1 MADELNTTNNNNVE
15 PTTAVEN
22 NDVEIK
28 TNQNITIE
36 AQGDTHESTTTTNEE
51 QTNEPTG
58 QDVDANV
65 QQRIDAQTQANTDLK
80 NDLSNKGVDWNV
92 LEKEYTDNGELSKE
106 SLEALEKA
114 GYPKSVVDAY
124 INGMEAEYERLA
136 MHVVE
141 SVGGAEQFTKLQNF
155 AKTQSAEYQK
165 MWNDTMNSGNVL
177 AIKTMLSGIQSDMIA
192 VQGTQKSTIIGNGSS
207 GAGNGNTGFTSR
219 QDMIKAMSDPRYGKD
234 KGYTHEVEQKV
245 INSKLF

>member
-1 MADELNTTNNNNVE
+1 MADEMTNVDN
-15 PTTAVEN
+15 TAVEN
-22 NDVEIK
+22 TDVEVK
-28 TNQNITIE
+28 TSQNITIE
-36 AQGDTHESTTTTNEE
+36 AQVDTHDSTTPNEE
-51 QTNEPTG
+51 QAEPTG

-136 MHVVE
+136 NHVVE
-141 SVGGAEQFTKLQNF
+141 SVGGVEQFTKLQNF
-155 AKTQSAEYQK
+155 AKTQNADYQK

-192 VQGTQKSTIIGNGSS
+192 VQGTQKSTIMGSGS
-207 GAGNGNTGFTSR
+207 TGAGSGDTGFSSK

-234 KGYTHEVEQKV
+234 KAYTHAVEQKV

>member
-1 MADELNTTNNNNVE
+1 MADETTNVDN
-15 PTTAVEN
+15 TAVEN
-22 NDVEIK
+22 TDVEVK
-28 TNQNITIE
+28 TSQNITIE
-36 AQGDTHESTTTTNEE
+36 AQGDTHDSTTPNEE
-51 QTNEPTG
+51 QTEPTG

-136 MHVVE
+136 NHVVE
-141 SVGGAEQFTKLQNF
+141 SVGGVEQFTKLQNF
-155 AKTQSAEYQK
+155 AKTQNADYQK

-192 VQGTQKSTIIGNGSS
+192 VQGTQKSTIMGSGS
-207 GAGNGNTGFTSR
+207 TGAGSGDTGFSSK

-234 KGYTHEVEQKV
+234 KAYTHAVEQKV

>member
-1 MADELNTTNNNNVE
+1 MADETTNVDN
-15 PTTAVEN
+15 TAVEN
-22 NDVEIK
+22 TDVEVK
-28 TNQNITIE
+28 TSQNITIE
-36 AQGDTHESTTTTNEE
+36 AQGDTHDSTTPNEE
-51 QTNEPTG
+51 QAEPTG

-136 MHVVE
+136 NHVVE
-141 SVGGAEQFTKLQNF
+141 SVGGVEQFTKLQNF
-155 AKTQSAEYQK
+155 AKTQNADYQK

-192 VQGTQKSTIIGNGSS
+192 VQGTQKSTIMGSGS
-207 GAGNGNTGFTSR
+207 TGAGSGDTGFSSK

-234 KGYTHEVEQKV
+234 KAYTHTVEQKV

>member
-22 NDVEIK
+22 NDVEVK
-28 TNQNITIE
+28 TSQNITIE
-36 AQGDTHESTTTTNEE
+36 AQGDTHDSTTPNEE
-51 QTNEPTG
+51 QAEPTG

-136 MHVVE
+136 NHVVE
-141 SVGGAEQFTKLQNF
+141 SVGGVEQFTKLQNF
-155 AKTQSAEYQK
+155 AKTQNADYQK
-165 MWNDTMNSGNVL
+165 MWNDMMNSGNVL

-192 VQGTQKSTIIGNGSS
+192 VQGTQKSTIMGSGS
-207 GAGNGNTGFTSR
+207 TGAGSGDTGFSSK

-234 KGYTHEVEQKV
+234 KAYTHAVEQKV

>member
-1 MADELNTTNNNNVE
+1 MADETTNVDN
-15 PTTAVEN
+15 TAVEN
-22 NDVEIK
+22 TDVEVK
-28 TNQNITIE
+28 TSQNITIE
-36 AQGDTHESTTTTNEE
+36 AQGDTHDSTTPNEE
-51 QTNEPTG
+51 QAEPTG

-136 MHVVE
+136 NHVVE
-141 SVGGAEQFTKLQNF
+141 SVGGVEQFTKLQNF
-155 AKTQSAEYQK
+155 AKTQNADYQK

-192 VQGTQKSTIIGNGSS
+192 VQGTQKSTIMGSGSS
-207 GAGNGNTGFTSR
+207 GAGSGNAGFTSR

-234 KGYTHEVEQKV
+234 KAYTHEVEQKV

>member
-1 MADELNTTNNNNVE
+1 MADELTNVE
-15 PTTAVEN
+15 TTPTVEN

-124 INGMEAEYERLA
+124 IYGMEAEYERLA

-155 AKTQSAEYQK
+155 AKTQNAGYQK

-192 VQGTQKSTIIGNGSS
+192 VQGTQKSTIMGSGSS
-207 GAGNGNTGFTSR
+207 GAGSGNAGFTSR

-234 KGYTHEVEQKV
+234 KAYTHEVEQKV

>member
-1 MADELNTTNNNNVE
+1 MADEMTNVDN
-15 PTTAVEN
+15 TAVEN
-22 NDVEIK
+22 TDVEVK
-28 TNQNITIE
+28 TSQNITIE
-36 AQGDTHESTTTTNEE
+36 AQGDTHDSTTPNEE
-51 QTNEPTG
+51 QAEPTG

-136 MHVVE
+136 NHVVE
-141 SVGGAEQFTKLQNF
+141 SVGGVEQFTKLQNF
-155 AKTQSAEYQK
+155 AKTQNADYQK

-192 VQGTQKSTIIGNGSS
+192 VQGTQKSTIMGSGS
-207 GAGNGNTGFTSR
+207 TGAGSGNTGFSSK

-234 KGYTHEVEQKV
+234 KAYTHAVEQKV

>member
-1 MADELNTTNNNNVE
+1 MADEMTNVDN
-15 PTTAVEN
+15 TAVEN
-22 NDVEIK
+22 TDVEVK
-28 TNQNITIE
+28 TSQNITIE
-36 AQGDTHESTTTTNEE
+36 AQGDTHDSTTPNEE
-51 QTNEPTG
+51 QAEPTG

-136 MHVVE
+136 NHVVE
-141 SVGGAEQFTKLQNF
+141 SVGGVEQFTKLQNF
-155 AKTQSAEYQK
+155 AKTQNADYQK

-192 VQGTQKSTIIGNGSS
+192 VQGTQKSTIMGSGS
-207 GAGNGNTGFTSR
+207 TGAGSGDKGFSSK

-234 KGYTHEVEQKV
+234 KAYTHAVEQKV

>member
-1 MADELNTTNNNNVE
+1 MVDETTNVDNN
-15 PTTAVEN
+15 AVEN
-22 NDVEIK
+22 TDVEVK
-28 TNQNITIE
+28 TSQNITIE
-36 AQGDTHESTTTTNEE
+36 AQGDTHDSTTPNEE
-51 QTNEPTG
+51 QAEPTG
-58 QDVDANV
+58 QDADANV

-136 MHVVE
+136 NHVVE
-141 SVGGAEQFTKLQNF
+141 SVGGVEQFTKLQNF
-155 AKTQSAEYQK
+155 AKTQNADYQK

-192 VQGTQKSTIIGNGSS
+192 VQGTQKSTIMGSGS
-207 GAGNGNTGFTSR
+207 TGAGSGDTGFSSK

-234 KGYTHEVEQKV
+234 KAYTHAVERKV

>member
-1 MADELNTTNNNNVE
+1 MADETTNVDN
-15 PTTAVEN
+15 TAVEN
-22 NDVEIK
+22 TDVEVK
-28 TNQNITIE
+28 TSQNITIE
-36 AQGDTHESTTTTNEE
+36 AQGDTHDSTTPNEE
-51 QTNEPTG
+51 QAEPTG

-136 MHVVE
+136 NHVVE
-141 SVGGAEQFTKLQNF
+141 SVGGVEQFTKLQNF
-155 AKTQSAEYQK
+155 AKTQNADYQK

-192 VQGTQKSTIIGNGSS
+192 VQGTQKSTIMGSGS
-207 GAGNGNTGFTSR
+207 TGAGSGDTGFSSR

-234 KGYTHEVEQKV
+234 KAYTHAVEQKV

>member
-1 MADELNTTNNNNVE
+1 MADEMTNVDN
-15 PTTAVEN
+15 TAVEN
-22 NDVEIK
+22 TDVEVK
-28 TNQNITIE
+28 TSQNITIE
-36 AQGDTHESTTTTNEE
+36 AQGDTHDSTTPNEE
-51 QTNEPTG
+51 QAEPTG

-136 MHVVE
+136 NHVVE
-141 SVGGAEQFTKLQNF
+141 SVGGVEQFTKLQNF
-155 AKTQSAEYQK
+155 AKTQNADYQK

-192 VQGTQKSTIIGNGSS
+192 VQGTQKSTIMGSGS
-207 GAGNGNTGFTSR
+207 TGAGSGDTGFSSK

-234 KGYTHEVEQKV
+234 KAYTHAVEQKV

>member
-1 MADELNTTNNNNVE
+1 MADEMTNVDN
-15 PTTAVEN
+15 TAVEN
-22 NDVEIK
+22 TDVEVK
-28 TNQNITIE
+28 TSQNITIE
-36 AQGDTHESTTTTNEE
+36 AQGDTHDSTTPNEE
-51 QTNEPTG
+51 QVEPTG

-136 MHVVE
+136 NHVVE
-141 SVGGAEQFTKLQNF
+141 SVGGVEQFTKLQNF
-155 AKTQSAEYQK
+155 AKTQNADYQK

-192 VQGTQKSTIIGNGSS
+192 VQGTQKSTIMGSGS
-207 GAGNGNTGFTSR
+207 TGAGSGDTGFSSK

-234 KGYTHEVEQKV
+234 KAYTHAVEQKV

>member
-22 NDVEIK
+22 NDVEVK
-28 TNQNITIE
+28 TSQNITIE
-36 AQGDTHESTTTTNEE
+36 AQGDTHDSTTPNEE
-51 QTNEPTG
+51 QAEPTG

-136 MHVVE
+136 NHVVE
-141 SVGGAEQFTKLQNF
+141 SVGGVEQFTKLQNF
-155 AKTQSAEYQK
+155 AKTQNADYQK

-192 VQGTQKSTIIGNGSS
+192 VQGTQKSTIMGSGS
-207 GAGNGNTGFTSR
+207 TGAGSGDTGFSSK

-234 KGYTHEVEQKV
+234 KAYTHAVEQKV

>member
-1 MADELNTTNNNNVE
+1 MADETTNVDN
-15 PTTAVEN
+15 TAVEN
-22 NDVEIK
+22 TDVEVK
-28 TNQNITIE
+28 TSQNITIE
-36 AQGDTHESTTTTNEE
+36 AQGDTHDSTTPNEE
-51 QTNEPTG
+51 QAEPTG

-136 MHVVE
+136 THVVE
-141 SVGGAEQFTKLQNF
+141 SVGGVEQFTKLQNF
-155 AKTQSAEYQK
+155 AKTQNADYQK

-192 VQGTQKSTIIGNGSS
+192 VQGTQKSTIMGSGS
-207 GAGNGNTGFTSR
+207 TGAGSGDTGFSSK

-234 KGYTHEVEQKV
+234 KAYTHAVEQKV
-245 INSKLF
+245 INSKLY

>member
-1 MADELNTTNNNNVE
+1 MADETTNVDN
-15 PTTAVEN
+15 TAVEN
-22 NDVEIK
+22 TDVEVK
-28 TNQNITIE
+28 TSQNITIE
-36 AQGDTHESTTTTNEE
+36 AQGDTHDSTTPNEE
-51 QTNEPTG
+51 QAEPTG

-136 MHVVE
+136 NHVVE
-141 SVGGAEQFTKLQNF
+141 SVGGVEQFTKLQNF
-155 AKTQSAEYQK
+155 AKTQNADYQK

-192 VQGTQKSTIIGNGSS
+192 VQGTQKSTIMGSGS
-207 GAGNGNTGFTSR
+207 TGAGSGDTGFSSK

-234 KGYTHEVEQKV
+234 KAYTHAVEQKV

>member
-1 MADELNTTNNNNVE
+1 MADETTNVDN
-15 PTTAVEN
+15 TAVEN
-22 NDVEIK
+22 TDVEVK
-28 TNQNITIE
+28 TSQNITIE
-36 AQGDTHESTTTTNEE
+36 AQGDTHDSTTPNEE
-51 QTNEPTG
+51 QAEPTG

-136 MHVVE
+136 NHVVE
-141 SVGGAEQFTKLQNF
+141 SVGGVEQFTKLQNF
-155 AKTQSAEYQK
+155 AKTQNADYQK
-165 MWNDTMNSGNVL
+165 MWNDMMNSGNVL

-192 VQGTQKSTIIGNGSS
+192 VQGTQKSTIMGSGS
-207 GAGNGNTGFTSR
+207 TGAGSGDTGFSSK

-234 KGYTHEVEQKV
+234 KAYTHAVEQKV

>member
-1 MADELNTTNNNNVE
+1 MADETTNVDN
-15 PTTAVEN
+15 TAVEN
-22 NDVEIK
+22 TDVEVK
-28 TNQNITIE
+28 TSQNITIE
-36 AQGDTHESTTTTNEE
+36 AQGDTHDSTTPTTNEE
-51 QTNEPTG
+51 QAEPTG

-136 MHVVE
+136 NHVVE
-141 SVGGAEQFTKLQNF
+141 SVGGVEQFTKLQNF
-155 AKTQSAEYQK
+155 AKTQNADYQK

-192 VQGTQKSTIIGNGSS
+192 VQGTQKSTIMGSGS
-207 GAGNGNTGFTSR
+207 TGAGSGDTGFSSR

-234 KGYTHEVEQKV
+234 KAYTHAVEQKV

>member
-1 MADELNTTNNNNVE
+1 MADETTNVDN
-15 PTTAVEN
+15 TAVEN
-22 NDVEIK
+22 TDVEVK
-28 TNQNITIE
+28 TSQNITIE
-36 AQGDTHESTTTTNEE
+36 AQGDTHDSTTTLTTNEE
-51 QTNEPTG
+51 QAEPTG

-136 MHVVE
+136 NHVVE
-141 SVGGAEQFTKLQNF
+141 SVGGVEQFTKLQNF
-155 AKTQSAEYQK
+155 AKTQNADYQK

-192 VQGTQKSTIIGNGSS
+192 VQGTQKSTIMGSGS
-207 GAGNGNTGFTSR
+207 TGAGSGDTGFSSK

-234 KGYTHEVEQKV
+234 KAYTHAVEQKV

>member
-1 MADELNTTNNNNVE
+1 MADETTNVDN
-15 PTTAVEN
+15 TAVEN
-22 NDVEIK
+22 TDVEVK
-28 TNQNITIE
+28 TSQNITIE
-36 AQGDTHESTTTTNEE
+36 AQGDTHDSTTPNEE
-51 QTNEPTG
+51 QAEPTG

-136 MHVVE
+136 NHVVE
-141 SVGGAEQFTKLQNF
+141 SVGGVEQFTKLQNF
-155 AKTQSAEYQK
+155 AKTQNADYQK

-177 AIKTMLSGIQSDMIA
+177 AIRTMLSGIQSDMIA
-192 VQGTQKSTIIGNGSS
+192 VQGTQKSTIMGSGS
-207 GAGNGNTGFTSR
+207 TGAGSGDTGFSSK

-234 KGYTHEVEQKV
+234 KAYTHAVEQKV